1 MKKIIKQI
9 SVILEN
15 EPGTLSR
22 VSDIL
27 GKEGINVGAI
37 SLAETTESSIIR
49 LITDNP
55 DKTQQVLSANGYVT
69 KNSDVIAVETPDH
82 PGGLNAVLKPL
93 ATAGV
98 NIHYLYPFLRRY
110 RDNAI
115 LIFRVDNTE
124 KAIEVLRDNY
134 ISVVDETIYSL

>member
-124 KAIEVLRDNY
+124 KAIEVLKDNY